1 MSTPNGP
8 QGPDRRETAAAERR
22 STPAAERRVTVIAPG
37 TSFHGELRSRD
48 PVEVYGSLEGDA
60 HVTARFTVGESG
72 RVFGNIDAAVLVV
85 AGEVNAGMLTAEKIE
100 LRATAHV
107 SATLRAR
114 VVSIAEGAVFEG
126 DVDNRAAPGGTS
138 GSGAGQG

>member
-1 MSTPNGP
+1 M
-8 QGPDRRETAAAERR
+8 
-22 STPAAERRVTVIAPG
+22 IAPG

-126 DVDNRAAPGGTS
+126 DVDNRAAPGTTPAP
-138 GSGAGQG
+138 GSG